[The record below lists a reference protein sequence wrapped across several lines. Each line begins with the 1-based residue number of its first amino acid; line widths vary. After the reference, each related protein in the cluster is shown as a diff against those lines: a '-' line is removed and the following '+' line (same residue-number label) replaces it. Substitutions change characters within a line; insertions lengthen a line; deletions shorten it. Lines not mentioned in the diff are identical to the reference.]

1 MQHYHAEAERA
12 AEHAQS
18 PVEAA
23 GQLTCPPDKDGTDD
37 TADGPGR
44 TDQRYASCGGLRI
57 QPCAGYRPEEAEER
71 VDTDRSDGKYS
82 FGSEPATKNGGAIAP
97 GARLASLHLPIPI
110 LIFIQNWK
118 EPKNP

>member
-44 TDQRYASCGGLRI
+44 TDFLTTG
-57 QPCAGYRPEEAEER
+57 
-71 VDTDRSDGKYS
+71 RSL
-82 FGSEPATKNGGAIAP
+82 GSPPDPPRRATK
-97 GARLASLHLPIPI
+97 SV
-110 LIFIQNWK
+110 
-118 EPKNP
+118 